1 MSRWLSWYPIQLN
14 ESWTFSLVYQR
25 NRDHVVPWFPSGC
38 CSSLGILASHPGPGP
53 PRCPRCRPESCLP
66 AGSSS
71 LLMISIIWKKK
82 KGEIAAALQSLTP
95 VRTVSIALEV
105 TPEKKKNRKKTEER
119 KRKVLSSIKKNVNV
133 WQELAHGLLVGVT
146 FYGVWSGFLW
156 NARVCSGAVRK
167 SSRRLQVH
175 AVRWGARVAVP
186 TVWGAESFKRGITG
200 KEESYHAVRA
210 AKV

>member
-82 KGEIAAALQSLTP
+82 RGKSRLLFRVWLLLGLSPLLLKSP
-95 VRTVSIALEV
+95 R
-105 TPEKKKNRKKTEER
+105 KKRKTEKKTEER

-210 AKV
+210 AEV

>member
-105 TPEKKKNRKKTEER
+105 TPEKKKNRKKNRR
-119 KRKVLSSIKKNVNV
+119 KKKKSVILDKKKCKRLAGAGPWTACRSDVLWS
-133 WQELAHGLLVGVT
+133 LV
-146 FYGVWSGFLW
+146 
-156 NARVCSGAVRK
+156 RVPLKCS
-167 SSRRLQVH
+167 RL
-175 AVRWGARVAVP
+175 
-186 TVWGAESFKRGITG
+186 
-200 KEESYHAVRA
+200 
-210 AKV
+210 